1 MKSEY
6 EKLKEQGYTEEQIN
20 VILQNM
26 NRVKIDNDPMGLNRD
41 DRSVHIEN
49 PNGMN
54 MRTSN
59 IMMGLNRSNIILDN
73 GEYANEE
80 ELIKALQDEL
90 NNSSENKII
99 ICKKTGKKYN
109 VEDLVKI
116 LVDISKKEGTL
127 VIGDANP
134 KINNQR
140 TASIGIKPKD
150 YHDIV
155 KKGYLMLGNKGVQ
168 LSSGEYIQ
176 MSEIQKALAD
186 YVYMI
191 PLEKTP
197 DPIVPPEPT
206 PAPTPD
212 PIVPPEPT
220 PAPTPDPVVPPEPT
234 PAPTPDP
241 IVPPEPTPVPTPD
254 PVVPPRPTPTPDP
267 IVPSGQIKPGPVTPK
282 IPGENHKVVKRRK
295 GKFKIWPLVL
305 AAILTALLGF
315 KYNQKAVTISE
326 IEKISSLNYIA
337 YGISEETILENENE
351 ILQRVTSDIKT
362 GDTTEIAK
370 GTNYYASSDYQYGGN
385 SSYGTFGSTV
395 RPEGVYTI
403 DYISIINNGKI
414 DEVVYEQGKNLGNV
428 IEEYCQKNNTDISNL
443 DIKLHIGGPVSGW
456 VNLNDVLNKNDLAP
470 QVKST
475 KTVLDNRY
483 EGSLRSRDEQQLLQT
498 LAQNDLHINVDGKDV
513 SLKVVDS
520 NGNLLPEGSTVIGSD
535 GQEYKLTKL
544 SLKNTKELNLYE
556 EKTDKE
562 LNWSIQN
569 INKELALL
577 IAAGGIVGTYLVNIK
592 KKETKKDSNELDEK
606 TMQEFL
612 EAKKRYK
619 DQSIFKKIGIILD
632 GKKPDWNK
640 IQNMLENGK
649 MSIDDI
655 GNMYR

>member
-127 VIGDANP
+127 VIGNSNP

-220 PAPTPDPVVPPEPT
+220 PEPTPDPVVPPEPT

-254 PVVPPRPTPTPDP
+254 PVVPPRPTPDP

-295 GKFKIWPLVL
+295 GNFKIWPLVL

-337 YGISEETILENENE
+337 YGIREETRLANENE

-483 EGSLRSRDEQQLLQT
+483 EGSLRSHDEQQLLQT

-520 NGNLLPEGSTVIGSD
+520 NGNLLPQGSTIIGSD